1 MKTLFISIFTTI
13 LYIANVSAQTS
24 GHYVGVDFNYTDIKH
39 DYKGDND
46 AQDSSDDT
54 ANIGINYGYKY
65 SFANNLFISPEIF
78 IDNLDSDAVD
88 RNYHMKIDYIYGVK
102 TKFGYNVQ
110 KDLAVFALI
119 GFNEVK
125 WSMLDTS
132 DNIENN
138 YTDTGAFYGLGASYN
153 IAKQLSLK
161 AEYSFQ
167 NIDLKYSNTEK
178 EDTDLNSFKLGIAYN
193 F

>member
-1 MKTLFISIFTTI
+1 MKILFISIFTTI

-24 GHYVGVDFNYTDIKH
+24 GHYVGVDFNYTDIKYDH
-39 DYKGDND
+39 KSE
-46 AQDSSDDT
+46 DSNENISDDT

-88 RNYHMKIDYIYGVK
+88 SDDNHVRINYIYGLK
-102 TKFGYNVQ
+102 AKFGYNMQ

-125 WSMLDTS
+125 
-132 DNIENN
+132 
-138 YTDTGAFYGLGASYN
+138 
-153 IAKQLSLK
+153 
-161 AEYSFQ
+161 
-167 NIDLKYSNTEK
+167 
-178 EDTDLNSFKLGIAYN
+178 
-193 F
+193 